1 MREIEMTGKTVELAV
16 QAACDALGVDRDD
29 INVSYEVLDFPVK
42 KLFKSIPARVRVTV
56 EEPEAAPAE
65 AAPVPQPEAAPAPA
79 AVAAPAEEPAAEP
92 AAAAEDAGETPL
104 DIAADARL
112 QAAVDMVDTGSTH
125 TSSIMSKNTGIASSG
140 CVSTRSSRSVSE
152 PPSSVAR
159 V

>member
-79 AVAAPAEEPAAEP
+79 AE
-92 AAAAEDAGETPL
+92 GQ
-104 DIAADARL
+104 ARL
-112 QAAVDMVDTGSTH
+112 H
-125 TSSIMSKNTGIASSG
+125 N
-140 CVSTRSSRSVSE
+140 R
-152 PPSSVAR
+152 
-159 V
+159 